1 MLLVED
7 ENEGDAEESKRT
19 PLIQKVKSPAPRH
32 DKSMPPK
39 GASALV
45 TTWKKLEIEYGEFQ
59 EYFVT
64 SLNKS
69 SFKQSFFS
77 VVEML
82 KFEEMTVFQNSDNG
96 EEIVL
101 AVDKNASQR
110 KIIILSIRSMID
122 SVE

>member
-1 MLLVED
+1 
-7 ENEGDAEESKRT
+7 
-19 PLIQKVKSPAPRH
+19 
-32 DKSMPPK
+32 MPPK

-45 TTWKKLEIEYGEFQ
+45 STWKKLEIEYGEFQ
-59 EYFVT
+59 EYFVS

-110 KIIILSIRSMID
+110 KIIILSIRSTID
-122 SVE
+122 SVEQTLKSLCEYLW